1 MSSRSAAATR
11 GSFSAASPSSPQHP
25 QWAPHHARATLNTFE
40 IDVDAG
46 RCRVEIIAADATD
59 PLYRL
64 KKNENL
70 VAFTTDRYVTA
81 PLIIKGAAAGAE
93 LAAAGIFADL
103 LRLTTYSEYF
113 A

>member
-1 MSSRSAAATR
+1 MCIRDRDAESVLRYA
-11 GSFSAASPSSPQHP
+11 
-25 QWAPHHARATLNTFE
+25 FE

>member
-1 MSSRSAAATR
+1 MALVQGSKRPLASLAKDRGLAALLHAAAR
-11 GSFSAASPSSPQHP
+11 S
-25 QWAPHHARATLNTFE
+25 
-40 IDVDAG
+40 
-46 RCRVEIIAADATD
+46 AADATD